1 MGKKHAE
8 EMDFWTRDEF
18 NTFIKYFEDKPKY
31 YAMFMTLYY
40 TGIQEGELPPGVY
53 GEVVRIRAG

>member
-8 EMDFWTRDEF
+8 EMDFWTREEF

-31 YAMFMTLYY
+31 QKYANLLGAMDTN
-40 TGIQEGELPPGVY
+40 V
-53 GEVVRIRAG
+53 